1 MFLFSA
7 DASKSVR
14 YFCAMS
20 LFYIKVSI
28 FATSICDYFKIF
40 YIYFEKKYAVPSE
53 EEKIFDFFLKTYL
66 QKGENVVEYNPYVT
80 VCTVCG

>member
-20 LFYIKVSI
+20 LLYIKILI

-40 YIYFEKKYAVPSE
+40 YIYFEGKHTIPTESE
-53 EEKIFDFFLKTYL
+53 KFFDFFVKTYL
-66 QKGENVVEYNPYVT
+66 QPGENVVKYNPYVT
-80 VCTVCG
+80 VCTACG